1 MNTKEKF
8 EELTQSFA
16 EIDKNFKEIQAKSK
30 IAEAPSPTTQ
40 DCMDAMYAMINHVHS
55 RISALADDMYG
66 YQSKHQDGHLPKIVG
81 AGAMNKALAALG
93 MDSDYAA
100 QKKTVY
106 ASKDLFTIN
115 SN

>member
-55 RISALADDMYG
+55 RISALADDMYSS
-66 YQSKHQDGHLPKIVG
+66 QRKHQEGHPYPLLTASHKTNYLKACGMEADYTAPEKKWAN
-81 AGAMNKALAALG
+81 AGIIAEVKA
-93 MDSDYAA
+93 
-100 QKKTVY
+100 K
-106 ASKDLFTIN
+106 
-115 SN
+115 